1 MNRIINKSLCASI
14 AVATGLMA
22 ASCGNDNFNLFPT
35 DSMQIETYLTNDEEV
50 QNVLLD
56 NYYYLRTVS
65 QNLIYINSLATDEA
79 YDWQKNNSNDHIS
92 LNLST
97 WNATLGLTDE
107 VWSDSYKIINRSNN
121 VLEHLSRVSEQ
132 NRSRYEGE
140 ALFFR
145 AYAYFNLVRLFGAV
159 PLTTSV
165 VTNYASLYDYDRS
178 PVDKVYAQID
188 ADVARAVELLP
199 QQIKNASET
208 GRATS
213 IAALALQGKALL
225 TQGEYSGAESALK
238 RIIDFSQA
246 NPDLLGLEDDPSQIY
261 ASDNAIG
268 KEVIFAAQFNNG
280 STVINNPLMKAT
292 IPAGVPQSQ
301 PSYVYPDGTA
311 STIKTSVGNSTLLM
325 TWELFNALRA
335 DKADKRYQQLSYNG
349 IYDNGS
355 LSRQTD
361 EVDTTP
367 EGYAYMPITLKYYD
381 FANQGLTTDRSSN
394 DNIIFRYAD
403 VLLEYAEVLNS
414 TGRADEALAYLNQVR
429 RRAGVADVAGTE
441 QLALAIENERLL
453 ELNFEGHRWFDLVRT
468 GRITSVME
476 AHFAHRTQ
484 GLSATLQVSDNGLTV
499 ENEQSVSGT
508 PVKWKWSGQQTAVLF
523 PIPYS
528 QIQLNPN
535 WQQNDLY

>member
-1 MNRIINKSLCASI
+1 LHEFKA
-14 AVATGLMA
+14 AVRDGRDIFMVGEANGVAADELDRWVGDDGVFDMLFEFSHTHVPMGEAEIWCRTTTWKLADLKRALA
-22 ASCGNDNFNLFPT
+22 ASQRATAANGWYPAFFENHDQPRSTVNFFQCDGPLA
-35 DSMQIETYLTNDEEV
+35 DKAK
-50 QNVLLD
+50 VL
-56 NYYYLRTVS
+56 
-65 QNLIYINSLATDEA
+65 
-79 YDWQKNNSNDHIS
+79 
-92 LNLST
+92 
-97 WNATLGLTDE
+97 
-107 VWSDSYKIINRSNN
+107 
-121 VLEHLSRVSEQ
+121 
-132 NRSRYEGE
+132 
-140 ALFFR
+140 
-145 AYAYFNLVRLFGAV
+145 GAV

-484 GLSATLQVSDNGLTV
+484 GLSTTLQVSDNGLTV